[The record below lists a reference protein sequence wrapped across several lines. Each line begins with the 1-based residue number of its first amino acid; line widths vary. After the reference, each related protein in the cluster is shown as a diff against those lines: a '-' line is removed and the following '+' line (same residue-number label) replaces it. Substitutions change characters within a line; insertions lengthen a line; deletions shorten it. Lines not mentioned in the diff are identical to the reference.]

1 MSPQARHRLLAELTM
16 REGLSL
22 VGVLVT
28 LSLGFGLLSDAFL
41 TSASLAT
48 IANQLP
54 TALTLAV
61 AMTLVLVAGGIDLSV
76 GSVLA
81 VSQGVLGVAMTQL
94 GWNWPA
100 AIAAGLTTGLL
111 AGLVNGAIVVRW
123 ALPSFIVTL
132 GMMEAARGGAYLV
145 TGSRTQYIGTDI
157 EWLADLSWLGL
168 SAPFLAA
175 VALVILAEVVLTR
188 TVLGRQAIAIGTN
201 EEAVR
206 LAGVDT
212 RRVKLT
218 IFALSGLLAA
228 VAGVM
233 QVARLAS
240 ADPNAGTGF
249 ELSAIAAAV
258 IGGTRLM
265 GGKGS
270 AVNSSLGVVI
280 MGVLAT
286 GLSQI
291 GVQDPTKRLVT
302 GGVIVL
308 AVIADVYRQ
317 RWTAARRH
325 QDLT

>member
-1 MSPQARHRLLAELTM
+1 M

-61 AMTLVLVAGGIDLSV
+61 AMTLVLVAGEIDLSV
-76 GSVLA
+76 GAVLA

-94 GWNWPA
+94 GWSWPA

-175 VALVILAEVVLTR
+175 VALVFLA
-188 TVLGRQAIAIGTN
+188 
-201 EEAVR
+201 
-206 LAGVDT
+206 
-212 RRVKLT
+212 
-218 IFALSGLLAA
+218 
-228 VAGVM
+228 
-233 QVARLAS
+233 
-240 ADPNAGTGF
+240 
-249 ELSAIAAAV
+249 
-258 IGGTRLM
+258 
-265 GGKGS
+265 
-270 AVNSSLGVVI
+270 
-280 MGVLAT
+280 
-286 GLSQI
+286 
-291 GVQDPTKRLVT
+291 
-302 GGVIVL
+302 
-308 AVIADVYRQ
+308 
-317 RWTAARRH
+317 
-325 QDLT
+325 

>member
-1 MSPQARHRLLAELTM
+1 M

-22 VGVLVT
+22 VGVLVA
-28 LSLGFGLLSDAFL
+28 LSLGFGLLSETFL

-61 AMTLVLVAGGIDLSV
+61 AMTLVLVAGEIDLSV

-94 GWNWPA
+94 GWSWPA

-145 TGSRTQYIGTDI
+145 TGSRTQYIGADI
-157 EWLADLSWLGL
+157 EWLADISWLGL

-175 VALVILAEVVLTR
+175 VALVILAEVLLTR

-206 LAGVDT
+206 LAGIDT

-218 IFALSGLLAA
+218 IFALAGLLAA

-265 GGKGS
+265 GGRGS

-286 GLSQI
+286 GLTQI

-317 RWTAARRH
+317 RWAGARQHAA
-325 QDLT
+325 

>member
-1 MSPQARHRLLAELTM
+1 M

-61 AMTLVLVAGGIDLSV
+61 AMTLVLVAGEIDLSV

-94 GWNWPA
+94 GWSWPA

-157 EWLADLSWLGL
+157 EWLADLSWLGR

-270 AVNSSLGVVI
+270 AVNSSLGVGS

-286 GLSQI
+286 GLTQI

>member
-1 MSPQARHRLLAELTM
+1 M

>member
-1 MSPQARHRLLAELTM
+1 M

-22 VGVLVT
+22 VGVLVA
-28 LSLGFGLLSDAFL
+28 LSLGFGLLSETFL

-61 AMTLVLVAGGIDLSV
+61 AMTLVLVAGEIDLSV

-94 GWNWPA
+94 GWSWPA

-145 TGSRTQYIGTDI
+145 TGSRTQYIGADI
-157 EWLADLSWLGL
+157 EWLADISWLGL

-175 VALVILAEVVLTR
+175 VALVILAEVLLTR
-188 TVLGRQAIAIGTN
+188 TVLGRKAIAIGTN

-206 LAGVDT
+206 LAGIDT

-218 IFALSGLLAA
+218 IFALAGLLAA

-265 GGKGS
+265 GGRGS

-286 GLSQI
+286 GLTQI

-317 RWTAARRH
+317 RWAGARQHAA
-325 QDLT
+325 

>member
-1 MSPQARHRLLAELTM
+1 M

-61 AMTLVLVAGGIDLSV
+61 AMTLVLVAGEIDLSV

-94 GWNWPA
+94 GWSWPA

-286 GLSQI
+286 GLTQI

-308 AVIADVYRQ
+308 AVITDVYRQ

>member
-1 MSPQARHRLLAELTM
+1 
-16 REGLSL
+16 
-22 VGVLVT
+22 
-28 LSLGFGLLSDAFL
+28 
-41 TSASLAT
+41 
-48 IANQLP
+48 
-54 TALTLAV
+54 
-61 AMTLVLVAGGIDLSV
+61 
-76 GSVLA
+76 
-81 VSQGVLGVAMTQL
+81 
-94 GWNWPA
+94 
-100 AIAAGLTTGLL
+100 AIA
-111 AGLVNGAIVVRW
+111 
-123 ALPSFIVTL
+123 L
-132 GMMEAARGGAYLV
+132 GTY
-145 TGSRTQYIGTDI
+145 
-157 EWLADLSWLGL
+157 
-168 SAPFLAA
+168 
-175 VALVILAEVVLTR
+175 
-188 TVLGRQAIAIGTN
+188 

-286 GLSQI
+286 GLTQI

-317 RWTAARRH
+317 RWPAARRH

>member
-1 MSPQARHRLLAELTM
+1 M

-61 AMTLVLVAGGIDLSV
+61 AMTLVLVAGEIDLSV

-81 VSQGVLGVAMTQL
+81 VSQAVLGVAMTQL
-94 GWNWPA
+94 GWSWPA
-100 AIAAGLTTGLL
+100 AIATGLTTGLL

-168 SAPFLAA
+168 SAPFLTA

-286 GLSQI
+286 GLTQI

>member
-1 MSPQARHRLLAELTM
+1 M

-61 AMTLVLVAGGIDLSV
+61 AMTLVLVAGEIDLSV

-94 GWNWPA
+94 GWSWPA

-286 GLSQI
+286 GLTQI

>member
-1 MSPQARHRLLAELTM
+1 M

-61 AMTLVLVAGGIDLSV
+61 AMTLVLVAGEIDLSV

-94 GWNWPA
+94 GWSWPA

-111 AGLVNGAIVVRW
+111 AGLVNGVIVVRW

-286 GLSQI
+286 GLTQI

>member
-1 MSPQARHRLLAELTM
+1 M

-61 AMTLVLVAGGIDLSV
+61 AMTLVLVAGEIDLSV

-94 GWNWPA
+94 GWSWPA

-280 MGVLAT
+280 MGVLAP
-286 GLSQI
+286 GLTQI
-291 GVQDPTKRLVT
+291 GVQAPTTRLVT

>member
-1 MSPQARHRLLAELTM
+1 M

-61 AMTLVLVAGGIDLSV
+61 AMTLVLVAGEIDLSV

-94 GWNWPA
+94 GWSWPA

-157 EWLADLSWLGL
+157 EWRADLSWLGL

-206 LAGVDT
+206 LAGGDT

-286 GLSQI
+286 GLTQI

>member
-1 MSPQARHRLLAELTM
+1 M

-61 AMTLVLVAGGIDLSV
+61 AMTLVLVAGEIDLSV

-81 VSQGVLGVAMTQL
+81 VSQAVLGVAMTQL
-94 GWNWPA
+94 GWSWPA

-168 SAPFLAA
+168 SAPFLTA

-286 GLSQI
+286 GLTQI

>member
-1 MSPQARHRLLAELTM
+1 M
-16 REGLSL
+16 
-22 VGVLVT
+22 
-28 LSLGFGLLSDAFL
+28 
-41 TSASLAT
+41 
-48 IANQLP
+48 
-54 TALTLAV
+54 
-61 AMTLVLVAGGIDLSV
+61 
-76 GSVLA
+76 
-81 VSQGVLGVAMTQL
+81 
-94 GWNWPA
+94 
-100 AIAAGLTTGLL
+100 TTGLL

-286 GLSQI
+286 GLTQI

>member
-1 MSPQARHRLLAELTM
+1 MLRPQ
-16 REGLSL
+16 RES
-22 VGVLVT
+22 VPQT
-28 LSLGFGLLSDAFL
+28 RIS
-41 TSASLAT
+41 
-48 IANQLP
+48 
-54 TALTLAV
+54 
-61 AMTLVLVAGGIDLSV
+61 VLVAGEIDLSV

-94 GWNWPA
+94 GWSWPA

-286 GLSQI
+286 GLTQI

>member
-1 MSPQARHRLLAELTM
+1 M

-61 AMTLVLVAGGIDLSV
+61 AMTLVLVAGEIDLSV

-94 GWNWPA
+94 GWSWPA

-270 AVNSSLGVVI
+270 AVNSSLGVGS

-286 GLSQI
+286 GLTQI